1 MDYLGNEETHLPEV
15 PNPFSVLTEG
25 TKNTVA
31 RTSFYLVKAF
41 SVRSAFIM
49 IGLCL
54 LADLYVFVAPIAFD
68 IFINGAGW
76 SVEKYSGVVGGVVV
90 FAAMIAQ
97 IIGGFLGDRYGTRR
111 IAMVFF
117 LLLAFANATLAF
129 LEPVWTNDTVMTIYL
144 IIQAFIGA
152 IAWICIISLTMRL
165 TWSKVGGT
173 QFTAYMSLFN
183 LSGVLAFSFTGR
195 LLEIF
200 DYSSAIYLGAVLTM
214 LSVVMLIFIDED
226 ETDRVLEGRIKD
238 DEVWEEEDPDTDLGE
253 RPEWWNDDDL
263 KPSTS

>member
-1 MDYLGNEETHLPEV
+1 
-15 PNPFSVLTEG
+15 
-25 TKNTVA
+25 
-31 RTSFYLVKAF
+31 
-41 SVRSAFIM
+41 
-49 IGLCL
+49 
-54 LADLYVFVAPIAFD
+54 
-68 IFINGAGW
+68 
-76 SVEKYSGVVGGVVV
+76 
-90 FAAMIAQ
+90 
-97 IIGGFLGDRYGTRR
+97 
-111 IAMVFF
+111 MVFF
-117 LLLAFANATLAF
+117 LLLAFANASLAF
-129 LEPVWTNDTVMTIYL
+129 LEPVWTNDTLMTIYL
-144 IIQAFIGA
+144 IVQAFIGA

-214 LSVVMLIFIDED
+214 LSVIMLIFIDED

-253 RPEWWNDDDL
+253 RPEWWNEDDL